1 MGLLGGIYSGYD
13 YLDYIPD
20 DYFAGY
26 LQRVEQYVEERKG
39 NLDRNKITERARLT
53 LALTPLGY
61 DITDVAGHDFIER
74 FSNSHRFSYRQGING
89 AALPESTKLTLEDE
103 EKAVE
108 VRLAFTAWR

>member
-89 AALPESTKLTLEDE
+89 PIWTLIALNTGGY
-103 EKAVE
+103 
-108 VRLAFTAWR
+108 